1 MTIHLVTLKTTQTIM
16 AEVIVKKIETSAA
29 VVLKNP
35 VQIISQPSREG
46 SVMNFV
52 PFLEYSEEFKTGIVL
67 DSNDILCMTTPVKE
81 LLNEYNKLFGSGI
94 QIASSIP
101 SAI

>member
-1 MTIHLVTLKTTQTIM
+1 MSIQLITLKTTQTIM
-16 AEVIVKKIETSAA
+16 CDIELTKVEASTAA
-29 VVLKNP
+29 LIKNP
-35 VQIISQPSREG
+35 VQIVSQPSREG

-67 DSNDILCMTTPVKE
+67 DINDILCITTPVKE

-94 QIASSIP
+94 QIASTIP
-101 SAI
+101 NI